1 MKSAIENPGV
11 DKVRLQK
18 YLADC
23 GIGSRRACEKIIEAG
38 RVSVNGETV
47 TRQGVTV
54 NPATDEI
61 RVDGKVVRTEGKD
74 YILLNKP
81 IGIVCTSSDPQGR
94 PTFLTLLPKSAVR
107 LYTVGRLD
115 RDSEGLLIV
124 TNDGDLAQTL
134 AHPSH
139 LVEKFYYVWVSGVLT
154 VEQMTQMKQGV
165 VSDGETLRAVAVD
178 QLEIEPAMSRY
189 RVVLREGKKRQVRR
203 MFMACGLRVW
213 RLQRYGV
220 GPLTLGSL
228 RPGEWRRLSSK
239 EVQEL
244 RRFATNPRSNSSG
257 RKAEFS
263 SQDEDVGDE

>member
-1 MKSAIENPGV
+1 MN
-11 DKVRLQK
+11 KVRLQK

-38 RVSVNGETV
+38 RVSVNSEVV
-47 TRQGVTV
+47 TRQGITV
-54 NPATDEI
+54 NPETDAI
-61 RVDGKVVRTEGKD
+61 RVDGALMRTEGKA

-81 IGIVCTSSDPQGR
+81 AGIVCTSSDPQGR

-115 RDSEGLLIV
+115 RDSEGLLVV

-134 AHPSH
+134 AHPRH
-139 LVEKFYYVWVSGVLT
+139 LVEKLYFVWVSGVLSA
-154 VEQMTQMKQGV
+154 EQMAQMKRGV
-165 VSDGETLRAVAVD
+165 VSDGETLRAAAIEP
-178 QLEIEPAMSRY
+178 LEIAPAMSRY

-220 GPLTLGSL
+220 GPLRLGSL
-228 RPGEWRRLSSK
+228 PPGEWRHLSPK
-239 EVQEL
+239 EVHQL
-244 RRFATNPRSNSSG
+244 RCSATNCP
-257 RKAEFS
+257 KEQ
-263 SQDEDVGDE
+263 SQ